1 MVSSRINPF
10 SHPGMRCKSFTA
22 GFVSEYR
29 CNTSGLSNPC
39 PSVMHRMPSIVIKC
53 PSLSTKLYISL
64 HRPCIGTLCTT
75 VAPGAV
81 HEGTQVSST
90 LIGCSGVTSRVPRGL
105 SMPVRSLENFNRVR
119 TAQITMKPPFTMSP
133 FRRCIAF
140 LRQPLPISIQL
151 CPPMPITGV
160 CCDSNKETL
169 NGTSKTLLFQFFCYI
184 IVQILIII
192 VPILI
197 MNYL

>member
-1 MVSSRINPF
+1 MLQWMVSSRIKPF
-10 SHPGMRCKSFTA
+10 SHPGMRCKFFTT
-22 GFVSEYR
+22 GFVLEYG

-64 HRPCIGTLCTT
+64 HGPCIRTLCTT

-81 HEGTQVSST
+81 YEGTQVSST
-90 LIGCSGVTSRVPRGL
+90 LIGCPGVTSRVPRGL
-105 SMPVRSLENFNRVR
+105 SMPVRDLGDFNRVH
-119 TAQITMKPPFTMSP
+119 TAQMTVKPSFTRSP
-133 FRRCIAF
+133 LCRCFAF
-140 LRQPLPISIQL
+140 LCQPFSISTQL

-160 CCDSNKETL
+160 CCDSNKEKL

-184 IVQILIII
+184 IVQIL
-192 VPILI
+192 
-197 MNYL
+197 MN

>member
-1 MVSSRINPF
+1 MFLLKIKLFSFLRHGYVKHVLQWMVSSRINPF

-90 LIGCSGVTSRVPRGL
+90 LIGGHEQGPEGSLDAREVPRELQSGAHSANNDEAAFHDVTL
-105 SMPVRSLENFNRVR
+105 S
-119 TAQITMKPPFTMSP
+119 
-133 FRRCIAF
+133 
-140 LRQPLPISIQL
+140 
-151 CPPMPITGV
+151 
-160 CCDSNKETL
+160 
-169 NGTSKTLLFQFFCYI
+169 
-184 IVQILIII
+184 
-192 VPILI
+192 
-197 MNYL
+197 